1 MDFSTSKGFQI
12 LISLY
17 EYTLI
22 IIALYLEEVT
32 NSQYLHHVLDINLS
46 TQFTIIRKTY
56 IDHSTFVLP
65 FRTNCRLNKT
75 TR

>member
-22 IIALYLEEVT
+22 IIAEVT

-46 TQFTIIRKTY
+46 TQFTIIRKHILITVHLY
-56 IDHSTFVLP
+56 YLFEPIAG
-65 FRTNCRLNKT
+65 
-75 TR
+75 

>member
-17 EYTLI
+17 EYT
-22 IIALYLEEVT
+22 EVT

-46 TQFTIIRKTY
+46 TQFTIIRKHILITVHLY
-56 IDHSTFVLP
+56 YLFEPIAG
-65 FRTNCRLNKT
+65 
-75 TR
+75 

>member
-17 EYTLI
+17 QYTLI

-46 TQFTIIRKTY
+46 TQFTIIRKHILITVHLY
-56 IDHSTFVLP
+56 YLFEPIAG
-65 FRTNCRLNKT
+65 
-75 TR
+75 